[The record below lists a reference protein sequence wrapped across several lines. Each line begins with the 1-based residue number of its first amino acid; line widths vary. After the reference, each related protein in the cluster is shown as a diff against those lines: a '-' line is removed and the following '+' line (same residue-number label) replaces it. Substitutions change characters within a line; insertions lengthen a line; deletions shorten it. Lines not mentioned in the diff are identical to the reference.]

1 MFEPTTPLINND
13 SFNQQQQN
21 FQNSPNKSK
30 IQNKLLNLKLKRIN
44 ELNNRL
50 KDTLTK
56 DRIYASNASYSIID
70 YTQSTKDFTLPE
82 IWGNLQPGENPFRN
96 NKFQQLKNPN
106 SNGGNQDGC
115 CTIM

>member
-1 MFEPTTPLINND
+1 MSEPSTPLTNNE
-13 SFNQQQQN
+13 SFSQFSSSPSKKNAIQQ
-21 FQNSPNKSK
+21 
-30 IQNKLLNLKLKRIN
+30 KLLILKLKRIN

-50 KDTLTK
+50 KETLSK

-70 YTQSTKDFTLPE
+70 YTQSNKDFTLPE

-96 NKFQQLKNPN
+96 NKFQQK
-106 SNGGNQDGC
+106 SNLNGQNDQGC